1 MRLLVG
7 GILLAGAGLLSG
19 KEPQE
24 VERLKKAALVFQEVM
39 TAPDRGIPQQL
50 LDKSQCVVVIPGS
63 KKIGFIFG
71 ARYGR
76 GFVSCRAKSG
86 PGWSAPA
93 AVRVEGGSFGAQIGG
108 AETDVVLLVMNERG
122 VDRLLS
128 SKFTLGGDASVSA
141 GPVGRDATAQTD
153 AYMTAEILS
162 WSRSRGLFAGVSLT
176 GATLR
181 QDLDTNRALYGKT
194 LENREILQG
203 NLAVPGAASGFIAAL
218 NKYSSRKS

>member
-93 AVRVEGGSFGAQIGG
+93 AVRVEGGSFGSQIGG

>member
-1 MRLLVG
+1 
-7 GILLAGAGLLSG
+7 
-19 KEPQE
+19 
-24 VERLKKAALVFQEVM
+24 
-39 TAPDRGIPQQL
+39 
-50 LDKSQCVVVIPGS
+50 
-63 KKIGFIFG
+63 
-71 ARYGR
+71 
-76 GFVSCRAKSG
+76 
-86 PGWSAPA
+86 
-93 AVRVEGGSFGAQIGG
+93 VRVEGGSFGAQIGG

-122 VDRLLS
+122 ADRLLS

-218 NKYSSRKS
+218 NKYSSRRS

>member
-1 MRLLVG
+1 MRLMIG
-7 GILLAGAGLLSG
+7 GVLLMGAGLLSA

-24 VERLKKAALVFQEVM
+24 VERLNKATAVFQEVM

-63 KKIGFIFG
+63 KKAGFIFG
-71 ARYGR
+71 VKYGR
-76 GFVSCRAKSG
+76 GFASCRAKSG

-122 VDRLLS
+122 ADRLLS

-203 NLAVPGAASGFIAAL
+203 NLPVPKAASGFIAAL
-218 NKYSSRKS
+218 NKYSGRKS